1 VKPSFR
7 LTPGA
12 IHSMSLLEPAN
23 PEVYIYYEFHKY
35 VDTDHAGRK
44 WYAKYYNSAISIS
57 SPEFTTLRGIAE
69 KNNVFLSIGIIEKD
83 GATLYCTAVLID
95 REGKL
100 LNTHRKVCFPSS
112 FFDVY

>member
-1 VKPSFR
+1 VKPFFR
-7 LTPGA
+7 RTPGA
-12 IHSMSLLEPAN
+12 IHSMSPLVPAN
-23 PEVYIYYEFHKY
+23 PEVYIYFVLHKLL
-35 VDTDHAGRK
+35 DTDHAGRK

-100 LNTHRKVCFPSS
+100 LNTHRKVCFSFS
-112 FFDVY
+112 FFDVH